1 MHRGSAH
8 APVRCRGG
16 NHRVSTKVHLLRRH
30 PGIWQAYRGKWS
42 RRRKTTR
49 RRPPSKEPTYDPT
62 PPLAGAC
69 EARQRSD
76 EREARG
82 PAREPGGAALAVVR
96 AASRSPGL

>member
-30 PGIWQAYRGKWS
+30 PGIWQAYRGRWS

-62 PPLAGAC
+62 PPLTGAC

-82 PAREPGGAALAVVR
+82 IRQGAGRGGVGG
-96 AASRSPGL
+96 STGGK